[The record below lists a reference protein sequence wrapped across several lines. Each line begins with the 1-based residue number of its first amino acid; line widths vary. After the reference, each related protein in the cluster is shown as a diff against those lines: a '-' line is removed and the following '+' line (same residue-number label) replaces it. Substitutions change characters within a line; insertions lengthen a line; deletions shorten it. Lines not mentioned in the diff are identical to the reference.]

1 MSEKTK
7 ELAVQETKA
16 ELNMDANEATIKNL
30 IYVIRGQ
37 QVMLDSD
44 LAMLYQVKTRILNQA
59 VKRNI
64 LRFPETFRFQLN
76 KDEFINLKSQFVI
89 SSCPIYVTVW
99 WALVSEKKNIS
110 ELSYKQRE
118 TIKRIQGEPE
128 SIIPKEE

>member
-37 QVMLDSD
+37 QVMMDSD
-44 LAMLYQVKTRILNQA
+44 LAELYQVDTNALNRA

-64 LRFPETFRFQLN
+64 SRFPDDFCFQLSEA
-76 KDEFINLKSQFVI
+76 EFENLRCQFGT
-89 SSCPIYVTVW
+89 SSFQLFFIT
-99 WALVSEKKNIS
+99 
-110 ELSYKQRE
+110 
-118 TIKRIQGEPE
+118 
-128 SIIPKEE
+128 

>member
-7 ELAVQETKA
+7 ELAVQEIKA

-44 LAMLYQVKTRILNQA
+44 LAMLYQVETRILNQA

-76 KDEFINLKSQFVI
+76 KDEFCHMRSPNK
-89 SSCPIYVTVW
+89 
-99 WALVSEKKNIS
+99 A
-110 ELSYKQRE
+110 
-118 TIKRIQGEPE
+118 
-128 SIIPKEE
+128 

>member
-44 LAMLYQVKTRILNQA
+44 LAMLYQVETRILNQA

-76 KDEFINLKSQFVI
+76 KDEFI
-89 SSCPIYVTVW
+89 
-99 WALVSEKKNIS
+99 
-110 ELSYKQRE
+110 
-118 TIKRIQGEPE
+118 
-128 SIIPKEE
+128 